1 MANTKEEG
9 ESSGSGGWGL
19 GDWGDID
26 LTSTLNS
33 VDITSSLNS
42 VDITSSLNS
51 VDVTGSLSAMM
62 DQANQV

>member
-1 MANTKEEG
+1 MEDSKEDT
-9 ESSGSGGWGL
+9 SSGWGL
-19 GDWGDID
+19 GDWGDLD
-26 LTSTLNS
+26 LTSTLSS

-51 VDVTGSLSAMM
+51 VDVTGSLNAMM